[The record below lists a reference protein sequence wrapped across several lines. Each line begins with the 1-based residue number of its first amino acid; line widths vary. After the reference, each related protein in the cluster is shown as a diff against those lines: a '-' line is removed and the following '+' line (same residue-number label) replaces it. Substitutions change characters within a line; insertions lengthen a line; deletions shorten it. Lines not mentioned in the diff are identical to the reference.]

1 MSRGLRHLLADVV
14 ADVVAVTLVGFARV
28 FTGVRASWR
37 GAAPQAGPTVYL
49 ANHTSH
55 GDFVLLWA
63 SLPADLRVRTRPVA
77 AADYWRGSA
86 LRQFIGTEVFKALL
100 IDRTPAARPAGGSS
114 AVRAAERSA
123 ERSSAA
129 PSGTAAPADDP
140 VAQMAAVLAHGD
152 ALIFFPEGTRNTGD
166 EPLLPFKSGLYH
178 LARRCPEARLVP
190 VWIENLRR
198 VLPKGQVLPVPLAC
212 SVDFGA
218 PLVLQPDESRADFLA
233 RARQAVLALRPDVA
247 AEAPTPT
254 STPSSTPTPSHP
266 SPDGA

>member
-1 MSRGLRHLLADVV
+1 MSRPLRAWLASAV
-14 ADVVAVTLVGFARV
+14 ASAIVGFARV
-28 FTGVRASWR
+28 FTGVRANWR
-37 GAAPQAGPTVYL
+37 GAAPQAGPTVYV

-63 SLPADLRVRTRPVA
+63 SLPHDLRVRTRPVA

-86 LRQFIGTEVFKALL
+86 LRHFIGAEVFGALL
-100 IDRTPAARPAGGSS
+100 INRKPAGPLPPGP
-114 AVRAAERSA
+114 A
-123 ERSSAA
+123 
-129 PSGTAAPADDP
+129 ADDP
-140 VAQMAAVLAHGD
+140 VAQMADVLALGD

-178 LARRCPEARLVP
+178 LARRCPQARVVP

-198 VLPKGQVLPVPLAC
+198 VLPKGHVLPVPLAC

-233 RARQAVLALRPDVA
+233 RARTALLALRPDGPDPA
-247 AEAPTPT
+247 PHPDRDPTPLN
-254 STPSSTPTPSHP
+254 
-266 SPDGA
+266 GA